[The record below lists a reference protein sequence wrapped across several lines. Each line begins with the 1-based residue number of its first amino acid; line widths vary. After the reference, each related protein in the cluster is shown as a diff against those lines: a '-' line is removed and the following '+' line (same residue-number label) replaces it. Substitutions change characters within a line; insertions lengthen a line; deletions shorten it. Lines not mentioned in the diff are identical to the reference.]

1 MTETEPRPERDP
13 DADLTPTQRLTL
25 RVLREFGG
33 ELPMR
38 TLVTETGLP
47 HSTVS
52 TATDDLHAKGY
63 VEKRPD
69 ATNPSRRIVSVTK

>member
-1 MTETEPRPERDP
+1 MTNVSKRPERDP

-33 ELPMR
+33 EMPMHV
-38 TLVTETGLP
+38 LVTETGLP

-52 TATDDLHAKGY
+52 SATDDLDAKGY